1 MVQLL
6 QKTIL
11 QFSKSEFN
19 RIIGSSILL
28 LGIYPKELKAGTQ
41 RDVCIPMFTAA
52 LFTVAEKCKQP
63 KYSSRDEW
71 MNKL

>member
-28 LGIYPKELKAGTQ
+28 LGIYPKELKAESQKNLYTHVHGS
-41 RDVCIPMFTAA
+41 ISHNSEK
-52 LFTVAEKCKQP
+52 AEAT
-63 KYSSRDEW
+63 
-71 MNKL
+71 

>member
-63 KYSSRDEW
+63 KYSSRDGW